1 MRPVANRAI
10 VVQIIATLAIG
21 LGIREGLRA
30 FMGPSGWPF
39 DLLLSPTPVRI
50 CWESVSNV
58 FQSYRLPSTTG

>member
-50 CWESVSNV
+50 CW
-58 FQSYRLPSTTG
+58 

>member
-30 FMGPSGWPF
+30 FMGP
-39 DLLLSPTPVRI
+39 VRLA
-50 CWESVSNV
+50 V
-58 FQSYRLPSTTG
+58 